1 MEFLEKA
8 AVRIEHWMEH
18 NDSHRREYEKFA
30 AELDE
35 ANAAA
40 SAGYIREMAELE
52 KRSREC
58 LEKAL
63 EALRSRES

>member
-8 AVRIEHWMEH
+8 AIRMKHWMEH

-40 SAGYIREMAELE
+40 SAGYIREMAQLE
-52 KRSREC
+52 QKSRER
-58 LEKAL
+58 LQQAL
-63 EALRSRES
+63 EALGSRES

>member
-8 AVRIEHWMEH
+8 AVRMKHWMEH

-40 SAGYIREMAELE
+40 SAGCIRELARLE
-52 KRSREC
+52 QKSKEC
-58 LEKAL
+58 LQQAL
-63 EALRSRES
+63 EALGSRES

>member
-8 AVRIEHWMEH
+8 TVRMKHWMEH
-18 NDSHRREYEKFA
+18 NDSHRREYETFA

-40 SAGYIREMAELE
+40 SAGYIRELAQLE
-52 KRSREC
+52 QKSKEC
-58 LEKAL
+58 LQQAL
-63 EALRSRES
+63 EALGSRES